1 MPPSAV
7 GISRSFSAR
16 VMAPNET
23 RPFAWSAR
31 IVEASALA
39 RASAAFLCACPLLI
53 LQLVLRPRRD
63 SILPTE
69 VQCQLPPRAVGI
81 RLRFNS
87 SASVRREMKPAAIS
101 PRMVE
106 AKQRRGSLRPAC
118 SLRQWRF
125 SSACATKSPHLLA
138 PLGHHGRTLTCSARL
153 RSVLKLCRGRDHGQK
168 SGLSGDVCLL
178 RSNDGR

>member
-1 MPPSAV
+1 
-7 GISRSFSAR
+7 
-16 VMAPNET
+16 MALNET

-53 LQLVLRPRRD
+53 LPLVIRPRRD

-106 AKQRRGSLRPAC
+106 AKAAARESAARLFAEAVAFFQRLRDEVTP
-118 SLRQWRF
+118 L
-125 SSACATKSPHLLA
+125 TA

-153 RSVLKLCRGRDHGQK
+153 RSGVKIV
-168 SGLSGDVCLL
+168 S
-178 RSNDGR
+178 RSEPRAEKRP

>member
-16 VMAPNET
+16 VMALNET

-53 LQLVLRPRRD
+53 LPLVIRPRRD

-106 AKQRRGSLRPAC
+106 AKAWARE
-118 SLRQWRF
+118 
-125 SSACATKSPHLLA
+125 SA
-138 PLGHHGRTLTCSARL
+138 ARL
-153 RSVLKLCRGRDHGQK
+153 PANGPLNPRLRDAVFSRTCFIGTSWLNHDVL
-168 SGLSGDVCLL
+168 S
-178 RSNDGR
+178 

>member
-1 MPPSAV
+1 
-7 GISRSFSAR
+7 
-16 VMAPNET
+16 MALNET

-53 LQLVLRPRRD
+53 LPLVIRLRRV

-106 AKQRRGSLRPAC
+106 AKAAARESAARLFAEAVAFFPRLRDEVPQR
-118 SLRQWRF
+118 
-125 SSACATKSPHLLA
+125 
-138 PLGHHGRTLTCSARL
+138 TCSIGPSWL
-153 RSVLKLCRGRDHGQK
+153 DLDVL
-168 SGLSGDVCLL
+168 S
-178 RSNDGR
+178 